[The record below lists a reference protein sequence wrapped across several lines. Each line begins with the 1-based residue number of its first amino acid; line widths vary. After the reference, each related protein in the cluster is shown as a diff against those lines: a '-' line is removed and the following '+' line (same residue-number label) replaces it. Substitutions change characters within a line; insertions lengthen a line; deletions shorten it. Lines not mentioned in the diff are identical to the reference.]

1 MGFLF
6 NFSLKSHLLFF
17 FSDKKQQNQPL
28 HGFKQG
34 YRRNPKAR
42 AQVWV
47 AHPKKALNAMPVENT
62 GSTCSHFSSQYI
74 LLYFLSF
81 LFLCFSF
88 LFIFFSFLFVCF
100 LLFSFFFSCSLRK
113 YSPHTTQFP
122 QVVSRY
128 EQKFRQVHILA
139 QTADSDFRFCKKVT
153 ISLHTLQLV
162 DLRFTVIFTYIE
174 AQQHSKISF
183 LSFS

>member
-1 MGFLF
+1 M
-6 NFSLKSHLLFF
+6 
-17 FSDKKQQNQPL
+17 
-28 HGFKQG
+28 
-34 YRRNPKAR
+34 
-42 AQVWV
+42 
-47 AHPKKALNAMPVENT
+47 
-62 GSTCSHFSSQYI
+62 GSTPEKGTERHASRKYWFNMFPFSSQYI

-174 AQQHSKISF
+174 AQQHSKISSF
-183 LSFS
+183 FSLDKLFYIYKNINLSVIASLGALFFFFYIVFSFWVTG

>member
-1 MGFLF
+1 MGSTPEKGTERHASRKYWF
-6 NFSLKSHLLFF
+6 NMFPFFQLVYFIVLSFFSFSLLFF
-17 FSDKKQQNQPL
+17 PF
-28 HGFKQG
+28 
-34 YRRNPKAR
+34 
-42 AQVWV
+42 
-47 AHPKKALNAMPVENT
+47 
-62 GSTCSHFSSQYI
+62 HF
-74 LLYFLSF
+74 L
-81 LFLCFSF
+81 
-88 LFIFFSFLFVCF
+88 FFSFR
-100 LLFSFFFSCSLRK
+100 LFSFVFFFFSCSLRK

-183 LSFS
+183 FSFS

>member
-1 MGFLF
+1 
-6 NFSLKSHLLFF
+6 
-17 FSDKKQQNQPL
+17 
-28 HGFKQG
+28 
-34 YRRNPKAR
+34 
-42 AQVWV
+42 
-47 AHPKKALNAMPVENT
+47 MPVENT

-122 QVVSRY
+122 QVVSHY

-153 ISLHTLQLV
+153 ISLHILQLV
-162 DLRFTVIFTYIE
+162 DLRSTVLFTYIE

-183 LSFS
+183 LSFSLQIILYNTKLSICQLLVPQVHYFFFFYIGFSFQVTG